1 MTTKRQRDDPTSWQ
15 HSPNE
20 ARALFHSDGTTELA
34 CERRDGDG
42 QQLARGGP
50 WMCGFWLPLCHGNRL
65 VHTHRAIEVVDAV
78 GGARRWRRPS
88 EILWGFWNNKS
99 RMREKATKKR

>member
-1 MTTKRQRDDPTSWQ
+1 
-15 HSPNE
+15 
-20 ARALFHSDGTTELA
+20 
-34 CERRDGDG
+34 
-42 QQLARGGP
+42 
-50 WMCGFWLPLCHGNRL
+50 MCGFWVPLCHGNRL

-78 GGARRWRRPS
+78 GGGRRWRRPS